1 MFVLATQKII
11 LRHDVFVGDDSNLS
25 EVLKRTY
32 KIILLKFL
40 AKVFVQGVTEFV
52 ILFMISHCVIGMYF
66 SK

>member
-1 MFVLATQKII
+1 MCKQMFVLATQKII

-40 AKVFVQGVTEFV
+40 AKVFAEAEALEPLRNWGE
-52 ILFMISHCVIGMYF
+52 GGNP
-66 SK
+66 